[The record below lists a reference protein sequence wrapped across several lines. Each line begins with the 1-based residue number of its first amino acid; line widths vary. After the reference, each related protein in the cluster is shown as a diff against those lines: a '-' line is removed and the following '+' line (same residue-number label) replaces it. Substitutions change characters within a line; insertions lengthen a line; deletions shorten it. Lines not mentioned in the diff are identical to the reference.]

1 MKDNKVVYIKKE
13 PYVYE
18 LNTYNKDNAKD
29 NLQVIEESLND
40 TKVSLSKYQQ
50 DVDTL
55 YENANNDGFKNSLKS
70 FKLLQNNLINEL
82 QVNSS
87 MGLSNKSRAVPLKV
101 TRNSN
106 EMVSVEKVTKPKK
119 NYELGNLTTQ
129 LVSHNNNRDN
139 FHFSNKDDDSMV
151 LTVGNMCASSGSPID
166 PEISVGSV
174 IQVEGTTNYNGFFQ
188 CKAVL
193 NKWRLGFDD
202 GQYEFFAAGLRHKA
216 DEDHSQ
222 TTKVSVHNSATEA
235 QMIGAS
241 TTQMKPYILGP
252 AATTA
257 SAGDMSATNTL
268 TLSCDTDGVIKM
280 TSSTAHFTAS
290 GSTGGIETTSIV
302 KIEGSQVPEYNGLFL
317 CKTASTTT
325 VVELY
330 GGSTDIYKANHL
342 ASEVSAYEAPN
353 MKYTVYNPKGT
364 SVYTPTAI
372 DYVLSTAETGLQGGV
387 TATLTNLS
395 FTNTVSGEITV
406 TAVGGTVIS
415 AAAFPVDR
423 VIQISST
430 TGYDGY
436 FTVKTAGNG
445 TVVILNALAGTWD
458 TTVAAFNTSTV
469 AILTSYPL
477 ASASTN
483 VNVSS
488 VTAVGVSQDLSKSFS
503 LGTAA
508 QMTTGTGFALAETNG
523 IITVTSDADLDS
535 DLAFG
540 DVCRIAG
547 STNFNGYYMVVE
559 DTTTT
564 NRSIKL
570 YAGDSNFNY
579 ANETTTANI
588 DIYYYAATDLMASVS
603 ISESENNQFKLGS
616 ATVADITADDEAD
629 AFLQFQNRDDELIKM
644 TVGMYLNSPNIA
656 VGTIVNIKNTAQ
668 YNGMWAVKSV
678 DTIHISGTSGV
689 HGVYTLIA
697 PGLENKSLEKYYTNA
712 SISMYASNVEQQDP
726 VYHNAT
732 GTKKFSIKLSNN
744 SKHIALYVPGM
755 SLYVD
760 DAGLLEI
767 MFSQKN
773 NNLDVVK
780 TPEDK
785 VTRHRLSGKFALATN
800 LDELKEMYLQII
812 GDNKDLDGINANKDI
827 LKLMNNIDIISKSLS
842 SIKNAPYLY

>member
-1 MKDNKVVYIKKE
+1 MKDSKIVYIKKE

-40 TKVSLSKYQQ
+40 TKISLSKYQQ

-55 YENANNDGFKNSLKS
+55 YENVNNDGFENSLNS

-87 MGLSNKSRAVPLKV
+87 MGLSNKSKAVPLKV

-106 EMVSVEKVTKPKK
+106 EMVSVEKVTKPRK

-129 LVSHNNNRDN
+129 LVSHNNNRN
-139 FHFSNKDDDSMV
+139 NMKFSNTTDDNIV
-151 LTVGNMCASSGSPID
+151 LTIGNKATD
-166 PEISVGSV
+166 PLISVGSV
-174 IQVEGTTNYNGFFQ
+174 ISIKGTTNYNGFFQ

-193 NKWRLGFDD
+193 NKYKLNFDD
-202 GQYEFFAAGLRHKA
+202 AVYEFHAAGLRHKA

-222 TTKVSVHNSATEA
+222 TAVVSVYNSAGES

-241 TTQMKPYILGP
+241 TTQMKPYTFTG
-252 AATTA
+252 AATQSFNA
-257 SAGDMSATNTL
+257 SAAAVATL
-268 TLSCDTDGVIKM
+268 TISCINDGEIQVEAAGGTLLDLTNFAA
-280 TSSTAHFTAS
+280 TSV
-290 GSTGGIETTSIV
+290 V

-317 CKTASTTT
+317 VKTVGDNTKVT
-325 VVELY
+325 LF

-342 ASEVSAYEAPN
+342 ATE
-353 MKYTVYNPKGT
+353 
-364 SVYTPTAI
+364 
-372 DYVLSTAETGLQGGV
+372 V
-387 TATLTNLS
+387 TAS
-395 FTNTVSGEITV
+395 AQPFVTVSNWVVGVVQDVSVV
-406 TAVGGTVIS
+406 TS
-415 AAAFPVDR
+415 
-423 VIQISST
+423 
-430 TGYDGY
+430 
-436 FTVKTAGNG
+436 
-445 TVVILNALAGTWD
+445 
-458 TTVAAFNTSTV
+458 
-469 AILTSYPL
+469 
-477 ASASTN
+477 
-483 VNVSS
+483 
-488 VTAVGVSQDLSKSFS
+488 VGVSQDLSKSMFLTS
-503 LGTAA
+503 TSTL
-508 QMTTGTGFALAETNG
+508 QTTTSSFALSENNG
-523 IITVTSDADLDS
+523 LIHATITVTA
-535 DLAFG
+535 LAAQLVFG
-540 DVCRIAG
+540 QVVRITG
-547 STNFNGYYMVVE
+547 STNYDGYYMVAE
-559 DTTTT
+559 DTLGTPAVGEI
-564 NRSIKL
+564 IKL
-570 YAGDSNFNY
+570 YAGYSTLGY
-579 ANETTTANI
+579 ADETTSITV
-588 DIYYYAATDLMASVS
+588 DLYYYANTGYATVS
-603 ISESENNQFKLGS
+603 TSESDDTVFDLGS
-616 ATVADITADDEAD
+616 ATVANTADDLAD

-644 TVGMYLNSPNIA
+644 TIGMYLNSPNIA

-697 PGLENKSLEKYYTNA
+697 PGLENKSLEKYYSNA
-712 SISMYASNVEQQDP
+712 SISMYASNVEQQNP

-744 SKHIALYVPGM
+744 SKHIALYVPGI
-755 SLYVD
+755 SLYID

-767 MFSQKN
+767 MYSEKD